1 MTEAKRDSSTQT
13 QTENTFKTYS
23 LQETAQIL
31 GIAPRT
37 MHDYIKAGR
46 IKGQKIGGH
55 WRISEKNLQR
65 FIDGE

>member
-1 MTEAKRDSSTQT
+1 MNETKTTTDTAPS
-13 QTENTFKTYS
+13 FKTYS
-23 LQETAQIL
+23 LQETADIL

-37 MHDYIKAGR
+37 LHDYLKNGR